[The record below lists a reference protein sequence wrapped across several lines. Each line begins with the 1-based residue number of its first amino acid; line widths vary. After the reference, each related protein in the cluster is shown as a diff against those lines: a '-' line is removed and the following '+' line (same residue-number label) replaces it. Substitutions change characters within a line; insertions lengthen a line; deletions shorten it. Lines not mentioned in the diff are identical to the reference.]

1 MLRPPLEMK
10 VPLLALAA
18 ILGLPTLLAEAEPD
32 GLSSEFTRMLAGFGK
47 METVAGRVL
56 GGIPSGNEACNDW
69 NAAWEGGPATDADL
83 SRPHM
88 AQADAAGNIYIADKE
103 GHAVRKVALDGTI
116 TTFAGTGL
124 RGNGGEGVAN
134 QTNLREPNGLF
145 TFPDG
150 TTFILEIDDNC
161 ETGVILSGGKI
172 RRVAPNGLMTTLID
186 DPNLGTGRGL
196 WVSPDESLIY
206 YCSGSVL
213 RKWTPQAGIETFSTG
228 YLSLGNIAM
237 GPDGFLMVTDRSNR
251 QIESGHYVYR
261 LSADGS
267 TKTIIAG
274 NGTTFGGASGRAATA
289 KGLNEV
295 RGIAVRP
302 DGSYFLCTHRASQVW
317 FVDTQGIIWQI
328 INGSNSHE
336 IHDGDGQTLANTNL
350 LKISEPRA
358 VTLAPNGDLIVT
370 ENDDGYIRRVTNIC
384 VPPEIIKLTTTTGGE
399 VTITWRSHRQ
409 GTYLIE
415 QSNDL
420 INWDPVFDPD
430 TGNGATTTATIG
442 GGFPSAFFRV
452 VQN

>member
-1 MLRPPLEMK
+1 MK

-150 TTFILEIDDNC
+150 TTFILEVDDNC

-237 GPDGFLMVTDRSNR
+237 GPDGFLMVTNRSNR
-251 QIESGHYVYR
+251 QIESGHYVIHPDPIAITGALAGHSPVPVNR
-261 LSADGS
+261 LFFIGLDCAPKAQISHSSLCHARGSLQSA
-267 TKTIIAG
+267 
-274 NGTTFGGASGRAATA
+274 
-289 KGLNEV
+289 
-295 RGIAVRP
+295 
-302 DGSYFLCTHRASQVW
+302 
-317 FVDTQGIIWQI
+317 
-328 INGSNSHE
+328 
-336 IHDGDGQTLANTNL
+336 
-350 LKISEPRA
+350 
-358 VTLAPNGDLIVT
+358 
-370 ENDDGYIRRVTNIC
+370 
-384 VPPEIIKLTTTTGGE
+384 
-399 VTITWRSHRQ
+399 
-409 GTYLIE
+409 
-415 QSNDL
+415 
-420 INWDPVFDPD
+420 
-430 TGNGATTTATIG
+430 IG
-442 GGFPSAFFRV
+442 GT
-452 VQN
+452 